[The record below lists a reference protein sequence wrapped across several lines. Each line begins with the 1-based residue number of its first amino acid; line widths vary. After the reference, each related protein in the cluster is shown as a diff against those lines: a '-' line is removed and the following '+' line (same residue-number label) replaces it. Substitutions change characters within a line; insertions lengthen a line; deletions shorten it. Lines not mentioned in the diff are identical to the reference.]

1 MAKLTSKA
9 SRIRTHVRVRRKV
22 KGTTE
27 RPRLAVNF
35 SGNHIRAQV
44 IDDVAGKTLV
54 SAFTTEKSLS
64 TPSSARTSRAPRKS
78 ASSSPNAPRP
88 RTSRRSSSIAAVSPI
103 TEKSKPWP
111 TPLARPGCNFNYHVL
126 CPTKSLKRK
135 SSKKPCP
142 QRPGRDR
149 AARRACCR
157 RGGSGCR
164 SGSSRRADQRR
175 GGDHRGGPRG
185 RGGQGG
191 RGRGRGPGG
200 NRGPRGG
207 RDENKS
213 DLLEKVV
220 FINRCAKVVKGGRR
234 FSFSA
239 LLVVGDRKGK
249 VGVGFGKANEVTE
262 AIRKA
267 TDAARKHL
275 EPVSLRGPTI
285 PHEVMGQFGGGRVL
299 LRPASPGTGL
309 IAGGG
314 VRAVVEAAGIK
325 DLLAKSLG
333 SGNPANVVKATLDAL
348 KQLRLKE
355 TIFQLRGKTVKAAA
369 LPAAPRK
376 KPKTDAPEAAKARQR
391 QGQGQSRKPQGRKSR
406 RVRSGSRF
414 LTK

>member
-1 MAKLTSKA
+1 MSPKPDAIIEKKLAEETVLPDA
-9 SRIRTHVRVRRKV
+9 PIETALPDVPDAIA
-22 KGTTE
+22 T
-27 RPRLAVNF
+27 AV
-35 SGNHIRAQV
+35 
-44 IDDVAGKTLV
+44 
-54 SAFTTEKSLS
+54 
-64 TPSSARTSRAPRKS
+64 P
-78 ASSSPNAPRP
+78 
-88 RTSRRSSSIAAVSPI
+88 AV
-103 TEKSKPWP
+103 
-111 TPLARPGCNFNYHVL
+111 
-126 CPTKSLKRK
+126 
-135 SSKKPCP
+135 
-142 QRPGRDR
+142 PGR
-149 AARRACCR
+149 A
-157 RGGSGCR
+157 
-164 SGSSRRADQRR
+164 
-175 GGDHRGGPRG
+175 GDGRGGPRG
-185 RGGQGG
+185 GRGGGQG
-191 RGRGRGPGG
+191 GRGRGPGG

-285 PHEVMGQFGGGRVL
+285 PHEVIGQFGGGRVL

-355 TIFQLRGKTVKAAA
+355 NIFQLRGKTIKTAPIDGAKEEPQADAAVESVKGGKVKAKGSKPEKAPAKVEKADEPNPA
-369 LPAAPRK
+369 LA
-376 KPKTDAPEAAKARQR
+376 
-391 QGQGQSRKPQGRKSR
+391 S
-406 RVRSGSRF
+406 
-414 LTK
+414 

>member
-1 MAKLTSKA
+1 MPPKPDPIIEEKLAEETVV
-9 SRIRTHVRVRRKV
+9 TD
-22 KGTTE
+22 
-27 RPRLAVNF
+27 P
-35 SGNHIRAQV
+35 V
-44 IDDVAGKTLV
+44 IDVPEVAAAT
-54 SAFTTEKSLS
+54 A
-64 TPSSARTSRAPRKS
+64 AAPV
-78 ASSSPNAPRP
+78 AAP
-88 RTSRRSSSIAAVSPI
+88 AAP
-103 TEKSKPWP
+103 
-111 TPLARPGCNFNYHVL
+111 AH
-126 CPTKSLKRK
+126 
-135 SSKKPCP
+135 
-142 QRPGRDR
+142 GR
-149 AARRACCR
+149 
-157 RGGSGCR
+157 
-164 SGSSRRADQRR
+164 
-175 GGDHRGGPRG
+175 GDNRGGPRG
-185 RGGQGG
+185 GRGGQG
-191 RGRGRGPGG
+191 GRGRGPGG

-285 PHEVMGQFGGGRVL
+285 PHEDMGQFGGGRVL

-355 TIFQLRGKTVKAAA
+355 NIFQLRGKTVKVAATADATAAKEEPKADAAA
-369 LPAAPRK
+369 EPTKGGKGKAK
-376 KPKTDAPEAAKARQR
+376 GAKAPKAEKA
-391 QGQGQSRKPQGRKSR
+391 GESDPALAS
-406 RVRSGSRF
+406 
-414 LTK
+414 

>member
-1 MAKLTSKA
+1 MSPKPDAIIEKKLAEETILPDA
-9 SRIRTHVRVRRKV
+9 PETVLPDAPDAI
-22 KGTTE
+22 
-27 RPRLAVNF
+27 
-35 SGNHIRAQV
+35 
-44 IDDVAGKTLV
+44 VAPV
-54 SAFTTEKSLS
+54 
-64 TPSSARTSRAPRKS
+64 APG
-78 ASSSPNAPRP
+78 A
-88 RTSRRSSSIAAVSPI
+88 
-103 TEKSKPWP
+103 E
-111 TPLARPGCNFNYHVL
+111 
-126 CPTKSLKRK
+126 
-135 SSKKPCP
+135 
-142 QRPGRDR
+142 
-149 AARRACCR
+149 
-157 RGGSGCR
+157 
-164 SGSSRRADQRR
+164 R
-175 GGDHRGGPRG
+175 GGDHRGGP

-191 RGRGRGPGG
+191 RGRGRGPGGG

-285 PHEVMGQFGGGRVL
+285 PHEVLGQYGGGRVL

-325 DLLAKSLG
+325 DFLAKSLG

-355 TIFQLRGKTVKAAA
+355 NIFQLRGKTVKVAAPADAAA
-369 LPAAPRK
+369 KEEPKAESAKPTEHAKGGKGKAKGAKHDKAEKSGEADPALA
-376 KPKTDAPEAAKARQR
+376 
-391 QGQGQSRKPQGRKSR
+391 S
-406 RVRSGSRF
+406 
-414 LTK
+414 